1 MALIKIQLKKNIG
14 YLVVYLFF
22 LLVRKILCII
32 ITEKFQIKTS
42 EFIFLYL
49 MVFGEIMGGLLIY
62 LYQYN
67 SKRKSKKTKYFGIN
81 LIYNKKRAG
90 DKKSKIVL
98 LICLSSFY
106 DIYNF
111 TFGSI
116 YFPNNK
122 VSEVLN
128 IDYQVFKQFHQL

>member
-32 ITEKFQIKTS
+32 IKEKFKIKTS

-67 SKRKSKKTKYFGIN
+67 SKRKSKKINYFGIN

-98 LICLSSFY
+98 LICLSSFF

>member
-32 ITEKFQIKTS
+32 IKEKFKIKTS

-49 MVFGEIMGGLLIY
+49 MVYGEIMGGLLIY

-67 SKRKSKKTKYFGIN
+67 SKRKSEKINYFGIN